1 MNRAGFV
8 LAALLLFSM
17 PAAFAQESGA
27 ASYFTDVRLIDHEG
41 REHRLYSDLLQGK
54 VVVISAMFTECGG
67 ACPVMAASLAQVQT
81 WAGDRLGKDVLLLSF
96 TVDRENDSPAE
107 LKKFAERFEAKP
119 GWYFLTGSKENLE
132 TALRKLGLYTE
143 NREAHATLFTIGN
156 EKTGLWKKA
165 LGIAKPSELV
175 QIVETVA
182 NDKG

>member
-1 MNRAGFV
+1 MKRIALGVFFLV
-8 LAALLLFSM
+8 LTQL

-67 ACPVMAASLAQVQT
+67 ACPVMAASLEQVQT
-81 WAGDRLGKDVLLLSF
+81 WAGDRLGKDVYLLSF
-96 TVDRENDSPAE
+96 TVDRDNDSPAE
-107 LKKFAERFEAKP
+107 LKKFAERFHAKP

-132 TALRKLGLYTE
+132 TALRKLGLFTE

-175 QIVETVA
+175 TIVESVA